1 MAKKNKP
8 NPVLAKYE
16 AKLEREYRGRL
27 HRNTEIDLIAFL
39 IAANERLQV
48 GPGRA
53 GDLLVEVLDTKMQI
67 ASRFVED
74 DSDLLYTR
82 HHLSKRIGAILGPG
96 NWERYKEFFPLLQG
110 FEED

>member
-1 MAKKNKP
+1 MARNKP
-8 NPVLAKYE
+8 NPVLAKYK

-27 HRNTEIDLIAFL
+27 QRNSEIDLIAFL

-53 GDLLVEVLDTKMQI
+53 GDILVEVLDTKMQI

-74 DSDLLYTR
+74 DPDLLYTR
-82 HHLSKRIGAILGPG
+82 YQLAKRVKAILGPE
-96 NWERYKEFFPLLQG
+96 NWKKYRELFPLLQE